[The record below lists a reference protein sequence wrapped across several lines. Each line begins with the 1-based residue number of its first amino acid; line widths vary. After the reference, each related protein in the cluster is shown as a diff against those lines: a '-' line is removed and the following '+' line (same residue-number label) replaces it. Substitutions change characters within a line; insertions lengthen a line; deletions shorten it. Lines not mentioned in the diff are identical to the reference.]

1 MLKPNGVSTP
11 SALGSGSRRERRG
24 ETVKITGIETYLAH
38 AVGNRNTPLVRV
50 MTDEGIHGIGEPFS
64 VGPDLATLKVIE
76 YFAEWLL
83 GRDPMDIEGL
93 WQLMYAGSRFPGG
106 SVLNAAISGIEHALW
121 DIKGKAL
128 GVPVYQLVGGKCRD
142 KVRVYQS
149 VDGDTPEQLAENA
162 RKLVEKYHYT
172 GLKMLPVF
180 RKPLWHDQGVAAVV
194 KSAESRLR
202 ALRDAVGDN
211 VDIGLDAHAQYFEP
225 TTILALCQ
233 ALLPYHP
240 LFMEEPLR
248 PENRV
253 VMGDLRAKS
262 PIPIAT
268 GEELFTKYEFRDL
281 LANHGADIIQP
292 DICIVGGLWE
302 MKKVAAMAEAAYVT
316 VAPHNPCGPV
326 ATAVNVHFSLST
338 HNFLILE
345 YHPDDTSPRRDL
357 VDEPMVL
364 ENGYVLAPTR
374 PGLGLDLNLDACK
387 DGVYKSWHR
396 PFLWR
401 VDGSLGYQ

>member
-1 MLKPNGVSTP
+1 M
-11 SALGSGSRRERRG
+11 
-24 ETVKITGIETYLAH
+24 KITGIETYLVH
-38 AVGNRNTPLVRV
+38 VVGNRNTPLLRV
-50 MTDEGIHGIGEPFS
+50 LTDEGIHGIGEPFS
-64 VGPDLATLKVIE
+64 VGPDLAVLKVVE

-128 GVPVYQLVGGKCRD
+128 GTPVYQLVGGKCRD
-142 KVRVYQS
+142 RVRVYQS
-149 VDGDTPEQLAENA
+149 VGGETPEELAENA
-162 RKLVEKYHYT
+162 RKLIDRYHYSA
-172 GLKMLPVF
+172 LKMLPF
-180 RKPLWHDQGVAAVV
+180 WREPLWHDQGFAAAI
-194 KSAESRLR
+194 KGAEARLR
-202 ALRDAVGDN
+202 ALREAVGDN
-211 VDIGLDAHAQYFEP
+211 VDIGLDAHARVFEP
-225 TTILALCQ
+225 ARMLEVCHALR
-233 ALLPYHP
+233 PYHP

-248 PENRV
+248 PENRAA
-253 VMGDLRAKS
+253 MGDLRARS

-268 GEELFTKYEFRDL
+268 GEQLFTKYEFRDL
-281 LANHGADIIQP
+281 LANRGADIIQP
-292 DICIVGGLWE
+292 DICIMGGLWE
-302 MKKVAAMAEAAYVT
+302 MKKVAAMAEAEYVT

-345 YHPDDTSPRRDL
+345 YHPDDVSPRRDI

-364 ENGYVLAPTR
+364 DNGYLLPPTR
-374 PGLGLDLNLDACK
+374 PGLGLDLNLDVCK
-387 DGVYKSWHR
+387 GQPYTSWHR

-401 VDGSLGYQ
+401 IDGSLGYQ